1 MDGCSEKD
9 TFVVPVETTA
19 RVSLMSKVS
28 RRSIESVTLQDPTQ
42 GGRWVSQLRSSASIG
57 ETDWSYLSGRN
68 PFWCEL
74 HSGMYNS
81 DTDRLSQS
89 DMG

>member
-9 TFVVPVETTA
+9 TFVVPVETTT

-42 GGRWVSQLRSSASIG
+42 GER
-57 ETDWSYLSGRN
+57 
-68 PFWCEL
+68 
-74 HSGMYNS
+74 
-81 DTDRLSQS
+81 
-89 DMG
+89 